1 MALPPATAT
10 TLAPGAIDW
19 RGAGSRVA
27 DAGSG
32 AGAFHFDRLT
42 LGFVLTPLKAHVARY
57 GDTRGRDVP
66 VLAGNGWILPAGV
79 DGECRWE
86 GQSRFLNLELDAA
99 TLQQVAG
106 GVALPDFDAV
116 YAFQDPL
123 AQQLAMQLHALGGA
137 DENAFG
143 VYRDQLTLA
152 LAAHVLQQVAQAPRE
167 ARALP
172 DARLMKA
179 VELMQTKL
187 AAPLTLDDLAAV
199 ATLSPFHFAKA
210 FKAAYGSAPHQY
222 LTQLRIERA
231 QQLLRTTTRSI
242 ADIVEAVGY
251 SNASHFTAAFRKA
264 TGVTPAAYRRG

>member
-10 TLAPGAIDW
+10 SLVPGRHDW
-19 RGAGSRVA
+19 RGAGTSLA

-32 AGAFHFDRLT
+32 GGDFHFDRVT
-42 LGFVLTPLKAHVARY
+42 LGFVLTPLRSHVARY
-57 GDTRGRDVP
+57 GDTRSREVP

-86 GQSRFLNLELDAA
+86 GTTRFLNVELDAA
-99 TLQQVAG
+99 VLQQVAPG
-106 GVALPDFDAV
+106 GRLPGFDAV

-123 AQQLAMQLHALGGA
+123 AQQMAMQLHAVGSMAEAAL
-137 DENAFG
+137 G

-152 LAAHVLQQVAQAPRE
+152 LASHVLHHVAVHPE
-167 ARALP
+167 PGRALP
-172 DARLMKA
+172 DPRLMRA
-179 VELMQTKL
+179 VDLMRAKL
-187 AAPLTLDDLAAV
+187 AAPLTLDDLAAA

-222 LTQLRIERA
+222 LTQLRIEKA
-231 QQLLRTTTRSI
+231 QELLTQTLRPIT
-242 ADIVEAVGY
+242 DIVEAVGY

>member
-10 TLAPGAIDW
+10 SLRPGQHDW
-19 RGAGSRVA
+19 RGAGTALV

-32 AGAFHFDRLT
+32 GGAFHFDRLT
-42 LGFVLTPLKAHVARY
+42 LGFVLTPLKSHVARY
-57 GDTRGRDVP
+57 GDTRSRDVP

-86 GQSRFLNLELDAA
+86 GNTRFLNVELAA
-99 TLQQVAG
+99 AVLQQVAPCG
-106 GVALPDFDAV
+106 TLPAFDAV
-116 YAFQDPL
+116 YAFHDPL
-123 AQQLAMQLHALGGA
+123 AQQMAMQLHALGA
-137 DENAFG
+137 MSEAALG

-152 LAAHVLQQVAQAPRE
+152 LTSHVLHQVATAPE
-167 ARALP
+167 PTRALP

-179 VELMQTKL
+179 VELMQAKL
-187 AAPLTLDDLAAV
+187 AAPLTLDDLAAA

-222 LTQLRIERA
+222 LTQLRIEKA
-231 QQLLRTTTRSI
+231 QTLLKQT
-242 ADIVEAVGY
+242 AMPVGDIVEAVGY

-264 TGVTPAAYRRG
+264 TGVTPAAYRKG